1 MFQWRR
7 QRADQIACQQAN
19 QALSARF
26 AAIREAMA
34 MIVFTPQGVVI
45 DANNKFLQL
54 MEYRLEEVQGE
65 HHRIF
70 VLPHWLQAAI
80 ISSFG
85 SVWREVRASLI
96 NFCVKPNPV
105 VRSGLRRVICR
116 YAKPMAACP
125 K

>member
-1 MFQWRR
+1 MSSGEKSMFQWRR

-70 VLPHWLQAAI
+70 CSPALVASRDYQQLWQRLARGESVTDKFLRQTKSGRAVWL
-80 ISSFG
+80 
-85 SVWREVRASLI
+85 EAS
-96 NFCVKPNPV
+96 
-105 VRSGLRRVICR
+105 
-116 YAKPMAACP
+116 
-125 K
+125 